1 MKFKIK
7 KDDLVEVIAGKSRGK
22 RGKVLKVDS
31 EKGRVVVEGA
41 NILKKHERPTQA
53 NQQGGI
59 TEREHPIHISN
70 VMLVDP
76 KTSERTRVGRNVNV
90 GKDGARTIERF
101 AKKSGQAIA

>member
-7 KDDLVEVIAGKSRGK
+7 KNDLVEVITGKSRGK

-31 EKGRVVVEGA
+31 EKGRVVVEGV
-41 NILKKHERPTQA
+41 NIMKKHERPTQK

-59 TEREHPIHISN
+59 TEREFPVNISN

-76 KTSERTRVGRNVNV
+76 KKGVRTRVGRNVNV
-90 GKDGARTIERF
+90 SKDGGRTIERF
-101 AKKSGQAIA
+101 AKKSGEALA

>member
-7 KDDLVEVIAGKSRGK
+7 KNDLVEVITGKSRGK

-41 NILKKHERPTQA
+41 NILKKHERPSQA

-76 KTSERTRVGRNVNV
+76 KSNERTRVGRNVIT
-90 GKDGARTIERF
+90 GKDSSKTIERY
-101 AKKSGQAIA
+101 AKKSGQAIG